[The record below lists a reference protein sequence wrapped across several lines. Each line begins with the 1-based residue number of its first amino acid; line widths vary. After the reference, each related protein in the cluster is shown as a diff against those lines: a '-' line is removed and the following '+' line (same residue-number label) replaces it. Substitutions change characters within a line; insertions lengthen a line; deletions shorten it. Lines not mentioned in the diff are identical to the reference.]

1 MLHRRSHVSHWQN
14 VKGVVV
20 RRSCAHEASRI
31 NMKHCQLNIV
41 PPKKKKQVAD
51 RLMEVD
57 VTGAQRSALPCLGMV
72 PFLFWKACTW
82 TLSRLPEIFSMG
94 FSIFDNDLDTLH
106 RWMLC
111 TVPWTQ
117 LPLCFQSR
125 QGMDSGANLELK
137 KTPACG
143 YRCDPCS
150 KSLWRSSVF
159 SHHLISSHPSLQHS
173 ELVDG
178 SSAEVW
184 GIGGGIGLSC
194 KGLWQ
199 NSPAAFAAKIL
210 NLGSW
215 LLFTPMVLLKMLI
228 CSHGGVDWFSFPNTC
243 QYQEVIQKDSK
254 DMILSMYWALPK
266 HCNSGFQRLI
276 GFKMKR
282 LFTYCFRLLATPN
295 QYKSISYAHLV
306 FTFCRAC
313 FKLLEPN
320 QFTLSK

>member
-1 MLHRRSHVSHWQN
+1 
-14 VKGVVV
+14 
-20 RRSCAHEASRI
+20 
-31 NMKHCQLNIV
+31 
-41 PPKKKKQVAD
+41 
-51 RLMEVD
+51 MEVD

-82 TLSRLPEIFSMG
+82 TLSSLPEIFSMG

-106 RWMLC
+106 RWMC
-111 TVPWTQ
+111 IVPWTQ

-125 QGMDSGANLELK
+125 QGMDSGADLELK

-143 YRCDPCS
+143 YHCDPCS

-199 NSPAAFAAKIL
+199 NSPAALAAKIL

-215 LLFTPMVLLKMLI
+215 LLFTPMVLLKMLTWVMVVSTDFLFQI
-228 CSHGGVDWFSFPNTC
+228 LANIKKAFKETLKTWSC
-243 QYQEVIQKDSK
+243 QYIGPCLNTATVDFKGWLGLKWKD
-254 DMILSMYWALPK
+254 YLPTV
-266 HCNSGFQRLI
+266 SGFWQPPI
-276 GFKMKR
+276 
-282 LFTYCFRLLATPN
+282 
-295 QYKSISYAHLV
+295 
-306 FTFCRAC
+306 TFCRAC